1 VRERLARLGLRSR
14 LMAVGLVGVAAALVL
29 GGLLLYAA
37 VAVSLDRAT
46 VGEAKSSADDVARLV
61 EQHRLPDPVPV
72 SGALVVQV
80 LDGQNRV
87 LAASATA
94 DRLTSIVTRA
104 EAARLAAGGSFVV
117 PGNRT
122 GLSGELRLAAQEAGP
137 AGDRVLVVAGV
148 PTADL
153 QTSQRALR
161 TLMLVFFPLFL
172 LLLAVIAWW
181 VIGRTLRPVEELR
194 RGAARI
200 GESGDPTERLPVLP
214 TRDEISALATT
225 LNDML
230 ARLASSSAK
239 QRAFVADA
247 AHELRSPL
255 ATMRTQLEVA
265 QRVGDGGDLPADLL
279 PEVGRLAALV
289 EDLLVLARSAN
300 EAGAPDRAPV
310 ELAEVVRAV
319 AARYAAARVPVV
331 VAPPSGAAAEGSV
344 VEVDRGDL
352 ERALGNL
359 VDNAV
364 RHARSRVTLGW
375 QGTGELRAWVVD
387 DGNGVPAHER
397 ERVFDRFARLDE
409 ARDRDSGGSG
419 LGLSITR
426 ELLRRNGARVWLEEA
441 SPGLRAVLAFSRPQR

>member
-1 VRERLARLGLRSR
+1 
-14 LMAVGLVGVAAALVL
+14 MAVGLVGVAGALVL

-46 VGEAKSSADDVARLV
+46 VGEARSSADDVARLV
-61 EQHRLPDPVPV
+61 EQDRLPDPVPV

-80 LDGQNRV
+80 LDGRNRV
-87 LAASATA
+87 VAASATA

-122 GLSGELRLAAQEAGP
+122 GLSGELRLAAHEAGP
-137 AGDRVLVVAGV
+137 ADDRVLVVAGV

-214 TRDEISALATT
+214 THDEISALATT

-239 QRAFVADA
+239 QRTFVADA

-265 QRVGDGGDLPADLL
+265 QRGGEGGDLPAGLL

-289 EDLLVLARSAN
+289 EDLLVLARSGS
-300 EAGAPDRAPV
+300 EAGARDRAPV
-310 ELAEVVRAV
+310 ELGEVVRAV
-319 AARYAAARVPVV
+319 AARYAVARVPVV
-331 VAPPSGAAAEGSV
+331 VAPPSGAAAEGAV

-364 RHARSRVTLGW
+364 RHASSRVTLGW
-375 QGTGELRAWVVD
+375 QATRELRAWVVD

-409 ARDRDSGGSG
+409 ARARDSGGSG

-426 ELLRRNGARVWLEEA
+426 ELLRRNGARVWVEDA
-441 SPGLRAVLAFSRPQR
+441 APGLRAVVAFSRPQR

>member
-1 VRERLARLGLRSR
+1 MRERLARLGLRSR
-14 LMAVGLVGVAAALVL
+14 LMAVGLVGVASALVL

-46 VGEAKSSADDVARLV
+46 VGEARSSADDVARLV
-61 EQHRLPDPVPV
+61 EQDRLPDPLPV

-80 LDGQNRV
+80 LDAQNRV
-87 LAASATA
+87 VSGSATA

-104 EAARLAAGGSFVV
+104 EAARLATGSSFVV
-117 PGNRT
+117 PGNRA
-122 GLSGELRLAAQEAGP
+122 GLSGELRLAARAAGP

-161 TLMLVFFPLFL
+161 TLMLVFLPLFL

-214 TRDEISALATT
+214 AHDEISALATT

-230 ARLASSSAK
+230 TRLASSSAK

-265 QRVGDGGDLPADLL
+265 ERVGEGGELAADLL
-279 PEVGRLAALV
+279 PEVERLAALV
-289 EDLLVLARSAN
+289 EDLLVLARSGS
-300 EAGAPDRAPV
+300 EAGARPRTPV

-331 VAPPSGAAAEGSV
+331 VAPPSGAAAGGAV
-344 VEVDRGDL
+344 VELDRGDL

-364 RHARSRVTLGW
+364 RHASSRVTLGW
-375 QGTGELRAWVVD
+375 QVTGEVRAWVAD

-426 ELLRRNGARVWLEEA
+426 ELLRRNGARVWLEDA
-441 SPGLRAVLAFSRPQR
+441 RPGLRAVVAFSRPQG